1 MDMNNRSI
9 SKVVVT
15 VTVAIAPVMLVGT
28 ITVSLGDNSVFAI
41 KKKNQGAS
49 EANACGNG
57 ELPLNVFCE
66 TTTSQV
72 DGEENAVVING
83 NQVPSS
89 STSTSTTA
97 EN

>member
-1 MDMNNRSI
+1 MNMNIRSRKKI
-9 SKVVVT
+9 A
-15 VTVAIAPVMLVGT
+15 VTVAIVTVMLVGT
-28 ITVSLGDNSVFAI
+28 MTVSLGDNSAFATNE
-41 KKKNQGAS
+41 KNQDAS
-49 EANACGNG
+49 QANACGNG
-57 ELPLNVFCE
+57 ELPLDVFCE

-89 STSTSTTA
+89 STTA

>member
-1 MDMNNRSI
+1 
-9 SKVVVT
+9 
-15 VTVAIAPVMLVGT
+15 MLVGT
-28 ITVSLGDNSVFAI
+28 MTVSLGDNSAFAT
-41 KKKNQGAS
+41 KEKNQDAS
-49 EANACGNG
+49 QANACGNG
-57 ELPLNVFCE
+57 ELPLDVFCE

-89 STSTSTTA
+89 SSTTA

>member
-1 MDMNNRSI
+1 MNMNNRSRKKI
-9 SKVVVT
+9 A
-15 VTVAIAPVMLVGT
+15 VTVAIVTVMLVGT
-28 ITVSLGDNSVFAI
+28 MTVSLGDNSAFAT
-41 KKKNQGAS
+41 KKKNQDAS
-49 EANACGNG
+49 QANACGNG
-57 ELPLNVFCE
+57 ELPLDVFCE

-89 STSTSTTA
+89 STTA

>member
-9 SKVVVT
+9 SKVAVT
-15 VTVAIAPVMLVGT
+15 VTVAIATVMLVGT
-28 ITVSLGDNSVFAI
+28 ITVSLGDNSAFAT
-41 KKKNQGAS
+41 KEKNQDAS

-57 ELPLNVFCE
+57 ELPLNVLCE

-89 STSTSTTA
+89 STTA

>member
-1 MDMNNRSI
+1 MNMNNRSRKKI
-9 SKVVVT
+9 A
-15 VTVAIAPVMLVGT
+15 VTVAIVTVMLVGT
-28 ITVSLGDNSVFAI
+28 MTVSLGDNSAFAT
-41 KKKNQGAS
+41 KEKNQDAS
-49 EANACGNG
+49 QANACGNG
-57 ELPLNVFCE
+57 ELPLDVFCE

-89 STSTSTTA
+89 STTA

>member
-1 MDMNNRSI
+1 MNMNIRSRKKI
-9 SKVVVT
+9 A
-15 VTVAIAPVMLVGT
+15 VTVAIVTVMLVGT
-28 ITVSLGDNSVFAI
+28 MTVSLGDNSAFAT
-41 KKKNQGAS
+41 KEKNQDAS
-49 EANACGNG
+49 QANACGNG
-57 ELPLNVFCE
+57 ELPLDVFCE

-89 STSTSTTA
+89 STTT

>member
-1 MDMNNRSI
+1 MDINNRSI
-9 SKVVVT
+9 SKVAVT
-15 VTVAIAPVMLVGT
+15 VTVAIATVMLVGT
-28 ITVSLGDNSVFAI
+28 ITVSLGDNSAFAT
-41 KKKNQGAS
+41 KKRNQDAS

-57 ELPLNVFCE
+57 ELPLNVLCE

-89 STSTSTTA
+89 STSTSTTV

>member
-9 SKVVVT
+9 SKVTVT
-15 VTVAIAPVMLVGT
+15 VTVAIATVMLVGT
-28 ITVSLGDNSVFAI
+28 ITVSLGGNSAFAT
-41 KKKNQGAS
+41 KEKNQDAS

-57 ELPLNVFCE
+57 ELLLNVFCE

-89 STSTSTTA
+89 STTA

>member
-1 MDMNNRSI
+1 MKRRKMDMNNRSI

-15 VTVAIAPVMLVGT
+15 VTVAIA
-28 ITVSLGDNSVFAI
+28 TV
-41 KKKNQGAS
+41 
-49 EANACGNG
+49 
-57 ELPLNVFCE
+57 
-66 TTTSQV
+66 TTSQI

-89 STSTSTTA
+89 STSTTV

>member
-1 MDMNNRSI
+1 MNMNIRSRKKI
-9 SKVVVT
+9 A
-15 VTVAIAPVMLVGT
+15 VTVAIITVMLVGT
-28 ITVSLGDNSVFAI
+28 MTVSLGDNSAFAT
-41 KKKNQGAS
+41 KEKNQDAS
-49 EANACGNG
+49 QANACGNG
-57 ELPLNVFCE
+57 ELPLDVFCE

-89 STSTSTTA
+89 STTA

>member
-1 MDMNNRSI
+1 MNMNIRSRKKI
-9 SKVVVT
+9 A
-15 VTVAIAPVMLVGT
+15 VTVAIVTVMLVGT
-28 ITVSLGDNSVFAI
+28 MTVSLGDNSAFAT
-41 KKKNQGAS
+41 KEKNQDAS
-49 EANACGNG
+49 QANACGNG
-57 ELPLNVFCE
+57 ELPLDVFCE

-89 STSTSTTA
+89 STTA

>member
-1 MDMNNRSI
+1 MNMNIRSRKKI
-9 SKVVVT
+9 A
-15 VTVAIAPVMLVGT
+15 VTVAIVTVMLVRT
-28 ITVSLGDNSVFAI
+28 VTVSLGDNSAFAT
-41 KKKNQGAS
+41 KEKNQDAS
-49 EANACGNG
+49 QANACGNG
-57 ELPLNVFCE
+57 ELPLDVFCE

-89 STSTSTTA
+89 STTA